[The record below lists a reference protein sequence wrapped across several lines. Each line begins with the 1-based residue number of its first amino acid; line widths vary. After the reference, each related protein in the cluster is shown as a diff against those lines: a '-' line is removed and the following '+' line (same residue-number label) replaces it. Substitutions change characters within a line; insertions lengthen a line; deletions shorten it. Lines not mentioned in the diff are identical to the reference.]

1 MKKIKLHAVAL
12 LLAFSSVWGQ
22 NGGNALSLDYVTDSY
37 ATFPANASNNLDWD
51 ATSAWSISLWLYIN
65 DFDNTHTIFNKP
77 GSGPGTMQIQFFE
90 YPDVNGTLN
99 GGGLAVHAEA
109 QGGGWETPAYI
120 PNLLTEHT
128 WHHVVLTKNGNII
141 KFYVDG
147 ILANTINFTGSV
159 TSATASTGNIHLGQ
173 QLASGLSSDM
183 IIDEFAVWN
192 QELTDVQIQEIMFK
206 DLTGFASY
214 NLESYYKF
222 DQSSGTTI
230 LESNGNLGS
239 NGTIQNATGNDW
251 TQSSVFSG
259 PKNALLFDGAN
270 NHITVPNSAGISW
283 DINSN
288 FTISHW
294 VKFNSFATTQF
305 LWHKKS
311 SNNSEL
317 TAALYYHPTN
327 KLTFRYIANNAWNYN
342 SNGKDVFND
351 PNKWY
356 NVAFV
361 KNGLDVSIYVDGDI
375 YYQTTMVNS
384 GQTASTGLF
393 YIGIDEIGNHLNGYM
408 DEFHIWNRALT
419 QSEIIEYSHKTLV
432 GNETDLE
439 AYYRFDQSSGTGGST
454 VLYDRTS
461 NGHNG
466 TLNNF
471 DVNNDWVTSSA
482 FNTWLGFTSSDW
494 ATASNWSA
502 GVPAATDNIGVYNF
516 DNNLTISGNPTVSNI
531 IFGNSAGYTF
541 SSGITVTGVA
551 ALTNTNIDLNSQTVT
566 LDGVDARVAEN
577 SGFIFTNGTL
587 TSTVPLN
594 APSSVNPGNL
604 GAVITSASNLGNTS
618 ITRTHNAETIGAAS
632 PSIQRN
638 YLITP
643 TTNTGLN
650 ATLQFNY
657 DDDELNGNTESQLQ
671 LVRYNGSSWENY
683 GGTTNTSNNTITQTT
698 IDAFS
703 SWTAVAVAP
712 LVAASNLAPN
722 GLSNV
727 DENAVTLTWDAS
739 TGGISN
745 LGYVI
750 NVYTVPSGGI
760 PVYTS
765 SSQSGTSFDLSAN
778 YSMNNNT
785 VYYWEVETTDAIGT
799 EITSSRVGFRTYL
812 AQPVLSYPGNGNSIS
827 ELDPTFNWDDINGAD
842 DYLLEVNTNNTF
854 SGNSLYSGLIG
865 SSSSEFTINAVQ
877 NGFALEDGQTYY
889 WRVTA
894 KNSGTSN
901 TSLVSNVSSFST
913 GIQTLTSPSD
923 GAYSISINP
932 TLTWPSITGADEY
945 LLEIDT
951 DSNFG
956 TASSYTETTNSKELT
971 GLANN
976 TTYHWRV
983 TARNTRS
990 AASSFTTHLATP
1002 NLTAPVNNAVNQPL
1016 NPTFTWDAVPGADNY
1031 EIEVNTASDFSGTDI
1046 FTNTNLG
1053 NVTTFTLD
1061 DPTNTIQDNQT
1072 FYWRLRAKNAATNT
1086 SLFSDTLSFST
1097 IKQTL
1102 VVTTDEQTLV
1112 AINPTLE
1119 WTPVA
1124 GADNYRL
1131 EVNTAANFSGTVIF
1145 DNTVAGTS
1153 QQIGPLVYN
1162 TRYYWR
1168 VTASNLRSDVWSF
1181 VTILDTPVLDAP
1193 ADNAILNTFTPTFTW
1208 TMNPNI
1214 SNVEHELLLNTTDG
1228 TVSPADV
1235 NNITVVNPGSLSI
1248 QPAAPLNPATK
1259 YFWSINSRVND
1270 GTALNDGEE
1279 KQSTERAFFTPLEI
1293 TWPIIGLTG
1302 VAIEPTFEWTE
1313 TNFEDY
1319 YELRISTQ
1327 GGSQIAFDA
1336 NVIFTDLNIP
1346 QDTDSIRYTWAT
1358 EDDANPGTFP
1368 FPLNNS
1374 TKYYWQLK
1382 AHDNVS
1388 GVTLS
1393 SPIWHFTTFPHKTVF
1408 AWNPA
1413 NGFESTTTNVTF
1425 TWSLNQ
1431 GTGGLKFRLQV
1442 KASNTVPTETDWL
1455 TAEYDTT
1462 ETSLS
1467 RTLQLAGGT
1476 KYYWRVLVLNDD
1488 EEVVTHSSVFYFTT
1502 KGGAVTP
1509 YPSWPVGNPTV
1520 YTNAPTL
1527 YWYLMGA
1534 STDLTF
1540 DIEVDQDQSGIADYS
1555 ATNINGLFHTV
1566 GVNLLPGTQYSWRVR
1581 SVYKRGTPDEEIAS
1595 WSSWNSFTTNGTG
1608 TLVVPTPSYPTG
1620 GLLVYNTTIQPYWY
1634 LGASGAGL
1642 VYDVQLSTTSDFSAG
1657 VTNYTDVASYA
1668 NATFNLS
1675 PGETY
1680 YWRVRSDNGT
1690 TTSAWSSTAVFTV
1703 FGGSTYSYVYANWP
1717 IGGVT
1722 VYSNTPTLSWYL
1734 DGSRANFSKY
1744 HVKWKAGSNSSDW
1757 SSDFDGQ
1764 ADILDPNTT
1773 TYTFG
1778 TGLTYGE
1785 TYYWGVAAVY
1795 NGTDYTDWAE
1805 GSFKV
1810 VGGASAGEPILSY
1823 PFDGTL
1829 IFGTDVTLSWYLNGS
1844 SAGIQGY
1851 EVVYSNSDVFAPA
1864 ATNTIG
1870 PNGQTSSSVS
1880 VSGLTVGA
1888 TYYWKVRSWYGG
1900 STYSNYSATYSFVIN
1915 SSTNSPL
1922 QPKIGGPT
1930 NNIIVNSA
1938 NPTLSWVITSQPVS
1952 GLTYELEIADNVE
1965 MNDAVLVDEIS
1976 ASFYESAESLERD
1989 KNYFWRV
1996 RSKTEDGTYSYYSGI
2011 GKFKV
2016 GDNVTSVEELLI
2028 PDKFT
2033 VEQNYPNPFN
2043 PTTIIKFGL
2052 PEQTAVSVKIYNMLG
2067 QEVKTLLNDV
2077 RNAGTYN
2084 LQWNGD
2090 DNFGN
2095 KVASGAYIYRIVA
2108 GKDVATK
2115 KMILIK

>member
-1 MKKIKLHAVAL
+1 MNKIKLLAVGL

-22 NGGNALSLDYVTDSY
+22 QGTL
-37 ATFPANASNNLDWD
+37 
-51 ATSAWSISLWLYIN
+51 
-65 DFDNTHTIFNKP
+65 DNTFNSP
-77 GSGPGTMQIQFFE
+77 
-90 YPDVNGTLN
+90 NGFN
-99 GGGLAVHAEA
+99 
-109 QGGGWETPAYI
+109 
-120 PNLLTEHT
+120 
-128 WHHVVLTKNGNII
+128 
-141 KFYVDG
+141 
-147 ILANTINFTGSV
+147 
-159 TSATASTGNIHLGQ
+159 
-173 QLASGLSSDM
+173 
-183 IIDEFAVWN
+183 
-192 QELTDVQIQEIMFK
+192 
-206 DLTGFASY
+206 
-214 NLESYYKF
+214 YY
-222 DQSSGTTI
+222 SSGTR
-230 LESNGNLGS
+230 EFHNGGLVVLNDGS
-239 NGTIQNATGNDW
+239 IVMTANR
-251 TQSSVFSG
+251 
-259 PKNALLFDGAN
+259 KNAGLTDRLGLVKYLPDGTLDPTFTIEAYQLFGASYIVYTLAKQGN
-270 NHITVPNSAGISW
+270 KFISAG
-283 DINSN
+283 
-288 FTISHW
+288 
-294 VKFNSFATTQF
+294 
-305 LWHKKS
+305 KS
-311 SNNSEL
+311 SREGDNFIVVRFLS
-317 TAALYYHPTN
+317 
-327 KLTFRYIANNAWNYN
+327 
-342 SNGKDVFND
+342 
-351 PNKWY
+351 
-356 NVAFV
+356 
-361 KNGLDVSIYVDGDI
+361 DG
-375 YYQTTMVNS
+375 T
-384 GQTASTGLF
+384 
-393 YIGIDEIGNHLNGYM
+393 
-408 DEFHIWNRALT
+408 
-419 QSEIIEYSHKTLV
+419 
-432 GNETDLE
+432 
-439 AYYRFDQSSGTGGST
+439 
-454 VLYDRTS
+454 
-461 NGHNG
+461 
-466 TLNNF
+466 
-471 DVNNDWVTSSA
+471 
-482 FNTWLGFTSSDW
+482 
-494 ATASNWSA
+494 
-502 GVPAATDNIGVYNF
+502 
-516 DNNLTISGNPTVSNI
+516 
-531 IFGNSAGYTF
+531 
-541 SSGITVTGVA
+541 
-551 ALTNTNIDLNSQTVT
+551 
-566 LDGVDARVAEN
+566 
-577 SGFIFTNGTL
+577 
-587 TSTVPLN
+587 
-594 APSSVNPGNL
+594 
-604 GAVITSASNLGNTS
+604 
-618 ITRTHNAETIGAAS
+618 
-632 PSIQRN
+632 
-638 YLITP
+638 
-643 TTNTGLN
+643 
-650 ATLQFNY
+650 
-657 DDDELNGNTESQLQ
+657 
-671 LVRYNGSSWENY
+671 
-683 GGTTNTSNNTITQTT
+683 
-698 IDAFS
+698 
-703 SWTAVAVAP
+703 
-712 LVAASNLAPN
+712 
-722 GLSNV
+722 
-727 DENAVTLTWDAS
+727 
-739 TGGISN
+739 
-745 LGYVI
+745 
-750 NVYTVPSGGI
+750 
-760 PVYTS
+760 
-765 SSQSGTSFDLSAN
+765 
-778 YSMNNNT
+778 
-785 VYYWEVETTDAIGT
+785 
-799 EITSSRVGFRTYL
+799 
-812 AQPVLSYPGNGNSIS
+812 
-827 ELDPTFNWDDINGAD
+827 LDPTFNGDGVLEVDIAGGLAEYVRSIIIDGNDIFVFGATNAGGVDYDIFSAKIDDNGNLDNSYGTNGISIISRIGDQYLNAAKKLSTGKFIIGGYDTNGSSLYARINSDGTLDNTYGMVLGFSFIDEDNLANDFVEDLEVISGDEVIAAGRLDLGGGAEGYFLRKLSSNGFATNNFGDPINSGRVIFQQPGIKNNLFDIQVMADQKIVGVGNYSNPGGTYANNRVLAVKYNIDGSLDNSFGTNGHSIIDLNGSYQIVRSMALQNDGKMLVSGFGVNSQEDWFIARINNDPIVPVLSLPTDNFIGESVLPNFDWLDFPGNVTYTIEVATDDQFNNIVSNINSGNTSNYQSLNTDTGFPLSNNTEYFWRVTSEDAGNNTYTSETFSFTTELAVPPIASPINNAINQDLNLTFTWTQVSGAD
-842 DYLLEVNTNNTF
+842 GYILEVNSQNDFLGTEYFNSNV
-854 SGNSLYSGLIG
+854 GNVASFILDNPI
-865 SSSSEFTINAVQ
+865 IP
-877 NGFALEDGQTYY
+877 LEDNTTYY
-889 WRVTA
+889 WQLTPV
-894 KNSGTSN
+894 NS
-901 TSLVSNVSSFST
+901 VSGNVGLPAGPFSFT
-913 GIQTLTSPSD
+913 TIQQTLTTPSD

-932 TLTWPSITGADEY
+932 TLTWPAVTGANEY
-945 LLEIDT
+945 FLEIDT

-956 TASSYTETTNSKELT
+956 TASSYTETTNSKALT

-1002 NLTAPVNNAVNQPL
+1002 NLTAPTDNAVNQPL

-1046 FTNTNLG
+1046 YTNTNLG

-1072 FYWRLRAKNAATNT
+1072 FYWRLRAKNIASNT

-1119 WTPVA
+1119 WTSLG

-1145 DNTVAGTS
+1145 DNTVAGTT

-1228 TVSPADV
+1228 TASPADV
-1235 NNITVVNPGSLSI
+1235 NNTTVVNPGSLSI

-1279 KQSTERAFFTPLEI
+1279 KQSTERAFYTPLEI
-1293 TWPIIGLTG
+1293 TWPILGLTG

-1358 EDDANPGTFP
+1358 EDDANPGTYP

-1442 KASNTVPTETDWL
+1442 KASNTVPTDTDWL

-1509 YPSWPVGNPTV
+1509 YPSWPIGNPTV

-1764 ADILDPNTT
+1764 TDILDPNTT

-1785 TYYWGVAAVY
+1785 TYYWGVAAVF

-1864 ATNTIG
+1864 ATNTVG

-1880 VSGLTVGA
+1880 ISGLTVGA

-1900 STYSNYSATYSFVIN
+1900 STYSNYSSTYSFVIN

-1938 NPTLSWVITSQPVS
+1938 NPTLSWVITSQPVN
-1952 GLTYELEIADNVE
+1952 GLTYELEIADNAE
-1965 MNDAVLVDEIS
+1965 MNDAVLVNEIS
-1976 ASFYESAESLERD
+1976 TSFYESAESLEKD